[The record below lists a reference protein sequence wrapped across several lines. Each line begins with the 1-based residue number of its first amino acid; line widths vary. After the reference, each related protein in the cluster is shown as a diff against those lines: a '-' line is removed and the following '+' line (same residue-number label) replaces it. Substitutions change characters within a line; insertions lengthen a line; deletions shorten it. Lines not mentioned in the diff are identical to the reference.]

1 MRMNNNIM
9 DHIIQVKT
17 STATTHK
24 GNAHTGKLHG
34 EKTIIKC
41 TVILTQHALLTVIFI
56 IHVAP
61 STG

>member
-1 MRMNNNIM
+1 M

-24 GNAHTGKLHG
+24 GNVHTGKLHG
-34 EKTIIKC
+34 EKIILKC